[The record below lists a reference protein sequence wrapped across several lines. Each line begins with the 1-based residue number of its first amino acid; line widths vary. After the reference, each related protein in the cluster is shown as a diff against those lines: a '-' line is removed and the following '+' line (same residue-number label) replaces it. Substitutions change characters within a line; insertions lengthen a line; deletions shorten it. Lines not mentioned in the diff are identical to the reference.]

1 MYPVNFVKILGTH
14 FSEYFEHSLISQYD
28 TVFTKSNETRIYCV
42 TLCKIKHSFTDSYY
56 IFKIRNLQKNAVKFF
71 STGNIPLNFYLK
83 FYTFLIFIPSKQCHC
98 FFLSII
104 EKNRI
109 CGSHITAEK
118 SRILYTIQLN

>member
-71 STGNIPLNFYLK
+71 STRNIPLNFYLSFIHFSSLYHQNSVIAFFLALLK
-83 FYTFLIFIPSKQCHC
+83 KIEFVAAILQQKKVVFYTPY
-98 FFLSII
+98 
-104 EKNRI
+104 N
-109 CGSHITAEK
+109 
-118 SRILYTIQLN
+118 